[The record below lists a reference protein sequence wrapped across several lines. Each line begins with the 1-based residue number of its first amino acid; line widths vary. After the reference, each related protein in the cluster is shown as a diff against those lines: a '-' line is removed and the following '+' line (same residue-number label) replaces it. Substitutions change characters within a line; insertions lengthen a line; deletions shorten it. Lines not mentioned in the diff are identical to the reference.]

1 MGDQVRDLTL
11 YVLNESAQQWAA
23 WCHAGFCTT
32 VSTNLS
38 ARVLMDKS
46 IATDVRRILQAHSVP
61 GGNAQLEIT
70 ESAMNSDPARAIET
84 IADLNTL
91 GHHIAR
97 LTLDQRRNLAV
108 PATEQRVA
116 FHRSWRV
123 IVIYAAV
130 HKSPCHIKFDATHHL
145 ISASPQMGASA
156 DAYWVQLQ
164 CQIPRLMSINQSV
177 TLVNAIGT

>member
-91 GHHIAR
+91 GHHNSVSYAR
-97 LTLDQRRNLAV
+97 PASQPGCSCCRTTGRLQPELARNRHIRRSSQIAV
-108 PATEQRVA
+108 P
-116 FHRSWRV
+116 
-123 IVIYAAV
+123 
-130 HKSPCHIKFDATHHL
+130 HKI
-145 ISASPQMGASA
+145 
-156 DAYWVQLQ
+156 
-164 CQIPRLMSINQSV
+164 
-177 TLVNAIGT
+177 